1 MIEACHLPC
10 SRSARHPN
18 RVSNSPQL
26 RELAPETYLAPRKD
40 PQNPLY
46 LAVRDVLAE
55 LLDNPG
61 SRRLRRLRYR
71 PDTWGVP
78 VRVGNARWLVLWR
91 PSGTDPDLIEVHFI
105 GPAPGEP

>member
-1 MIEACHLPC
+1 MTRRLAFEPV
-10 SRSARHPN
+10 AR
-18 RVSNSPQL
+18 
-26 RELAPETYLAPRKD
+26 ETYLSMRKD
-40 PQNPLY
+40 PQSPLY
-46 LAVRDVLAE
+46 LAVRDVLTE

-78 VRVGNARWLVLWR
+78 VRVGDARWLVLWR
-91 PSGTDPDLIEVHFI
+91 PSGSDPDLAEVHYV

>member
-1 MIEACHLPC
+1 MTRRLAFEPT
-10 SRSARHPN
+10 AR
-18 RVSNSPQL
+18 
-26 RELAPETYLAPRKD
+26 ETYLALRKD

-46 LAVRDVLAE
+46 PAVRDILAE

-78 VRVGNARWLVLWR
+78 VRVGGARWLVLWR
-91 PSGTDPDLIEVHFI
+91 SSGSDPDLIEVHYV